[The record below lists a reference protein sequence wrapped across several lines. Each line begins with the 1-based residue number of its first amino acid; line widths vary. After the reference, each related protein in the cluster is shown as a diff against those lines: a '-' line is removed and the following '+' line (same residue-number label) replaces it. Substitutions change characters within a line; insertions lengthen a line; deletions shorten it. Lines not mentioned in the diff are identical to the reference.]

1 MVPTEFKVQVVLLSV
16 HALAFVA
23 LAVWCLG
30 RIGTGRWAPLAA
42 LGAGL
47 LGVAFGL
54 QAASAIENVFFET
67 SHIAEELWMR
77 DHVYTVLIA
86 AQAVGAV
93 ALVAGFVDSRRSARP
108 APADSMYG
116 PGWSSRVRSTRLRA

>member
-1 MVPTEFKVQVVLLSV
+1 VVPTEFKVQAVLLSV

-30 RIGTGRWAPLAA
+30 RVGTGRWAPLAA

-47 LGVAFGL
+47 LGLAFGL
-54 QAASAIENVFFET
+54 QAASAIENVFLES
-67 SHIAEELWMR
+67 SHILRALWLR
-77 DHVYTVLIA
+77 DHVYTMLIA

-93 ALVAGFVDSRRSARP
+93 LLAAAFVDSRRTARP
-108 APADSMYG
+108 EPADSIYG
-116 PGWSSRVRSTRLRA
+116 PG